1 MKPMNILAG
10 VALALSLATGAAQ
23 AQVLFWSTQARPVE
37 EAQKMREDVLKGF
50 DGGADYQVAEDGP
63 WFTRLQAE
71 LQAGSGTI
79 GVLGG
84 LHGDF
89 TSVAADLTDLSG
101 IDIGGASVNKTYL
114 DLGKL
119 GTGEQ
124 KYLPWMQ
131 ATYVMAA
138 NKKALEFLPKG
149 ADVNK
154 LTYDQL
160 IEWSKN
166 MAEATGSP
174 KFGFPAGPKGL
185 KHRFFQGF
193 LYPSFTGS
201 MVTKFRSAEAEMGWN
216 KLKELWTYTNP
227 NSTSYAFMQ
236 EPLLTEEV
244 WVAFDHIARLSEA
257 FNQKPDDF
265 VAFPAPAGPAGRGFM
280 PVVAGVAIPKT
291 APDMDKAKA
300 LAAYMLKPETQVAT
314 LRATNFFPVVE
325 VKLPDDMPA
334 SVKAFSP
341 AIAAMTGADDALP
354 ALLPIGLGDF
364 GGKFSQVY
372 TDTFERVVLGG
383 QDVRAALDEQAE
395 ALRGIIEQA
404 KAPCWAPD
412 KPSDGPC
419 PVE

>member
-101 IDIGGASVNKTYL
+101 IDIGGRNVNKTYL

-300 LAAYMLKPETQVAT
+300 LAAYMLKPESQVAT